1 MGVRLMGVWLMR
13 VRGWRKE
20 VRLWLP
26 ALVLLVANLA
36 AFGVYR
42 LFLSDNVE
50 ARARRVERARTDYGL
65 VLGQRERAERMAT
78 LAERNERRL
87 ERLYKNRF
95 RTEEQRITKVIAEVK
110 SLAKRAGLDP
120 LRINYPDEAIES
132 YGLLKR
138 SIVFGVDGT
147 YSALRRFIN
156 FLELT
161 DSFVTLEELRPN
173 ENYDANS
180 SRLSISL
187 RVSTLFVA
195 DGIDP
200 SALARSKD
208 TLRAAR

>member
-1 MGVRLMGVWLMR
+1 MTVGGSLGI
-13 VRGWRKE
+13 RGWRKE

-26 ALVLLVANLA
+26 ALGLLVVNLT

-50 ARARRVERARTDYGL
+50 ARARRVEQARTNYDL
-65 VLGQRERAERMAT
+65 VVGQRERAERMAVR
-78 LAERNERRL
+78 ADRNERRL

-95 RTEEQRITKVIAEVK
+95 KTEEQRITKVIAEVK

-120 LRINYPDEAIES
+120 PRINYPDEAIES

-138 SIVFGVDGT
+138 SIVFGVDGS
-147 YSALRRFIN
+147 YSSLRRFIN

-161 DSFVTLEELRPN
+161 DSFVILEELRPS
-173 ENYDANS
+173 ENYDATS

-187 RVSTLFVA
+187 RISTLFVA
-195 DGIDP
+195 DDIDP

-208 TLRAAR
+208 TVRAAR